1 LLNREDGPAII
12 TDTYEEWWQNNLR
25 HRIGG
30 PAIFGNG
37 REEWWF
43 EGKLHRID
51 GPAVIRPGKKKG
63 IHKEWWIDGKLIH
76 IEFSNGSNKWFLN
89 GIRVPVKTQIEYDQ
103 YILTNITQR

>member
-1 LLNREDGPAII
+1 MDQPSLQIHMKNGGKII
-12 TDTYEEWWQNNLR
+12 FVIELVVQLFLVME
-25 HRIGG
+25 
-30 PAIFGNG
+30 
-37 REEWWF
+37 EEWWF